1 MASLKN
7 IGSALAAFERHYYYK
22 LAETQALVAAKV
34 LDKVAHAT
42 PVRTSRCQQN
52 WTLSDNRNISIYD
65 PVPRFK
71 ADPGDRNTQAYR
83 AVRSEA
89 LNDVPIIAKKIS
101 HGKKIGHCW
110 VTNPTP
116 YLRYLDAGH
125 SRQAPAG
132 WIDRI
137 ARRRAK
143 TAQSDLTRA
152 LGFELAR
159 DMRRAMR
166 GTP

>member
-34 LDKVAHAT
+34 LDKVAAAT
-42 PVRTSRCQQN
+42 PVNTSRCQQN
-52 WTLSDNRNISIYD
+52 WTLSADRNVAIYD
-65 PVPRFK
+65 PVPRFR
-71 ADPGDRNTQAYR
+71 ASRGDKDTQANR

-89 LNDVPIIAKKIS
+89 LRDVPVIARKIS
-101 HGKKIGHCW
+101 KGNKIGHCW

-116 YLRYLDAGH
+116 YLRYLDAGS
-125 SRQAPAG
+125 SRQAPPG
-132 WIDRI
+132 WIDRVS
-137 ARRRAK
+137 RQRAK
-143 TAQSDLTRA
+143 SAQADLTKA
-152 LGFELAR
+152 LGIKLNR

-166 GTP
+166 GTT